1 MLASHTSL
9 RQRFLKGLSSTELEQ
24 VLSTAATKRIP
35 ANKVVV
41 HQNHPADHL
50 FLITSGHARY
60 FFITEDGRKLLL
72 FRLVQGDIF
81 GCPAILPEPSLY
93 LVGTETVQ
101 ASQVLVWPRSAIKAL
116 AANYPR
122 LMQNTLLIAYDY
134 VGWYLSAHIAL
145 TCHTAS
151 QRLSSVLL
159 TLAHTVGQQGPRGIE
174 IEVTNEELANASAV
188 TPFTA
193 SRLLSEWHRSG
204 VIEKKRGGV
213 VICQP
218 DRLSS
223 QGKAIKSK
231 QDQPVAM

>member
-101 ASQVLVWPRSAIKAL
+101 ASQVLVWPRSA
-116 AANYPR
+116 
-122 LMQNTLLIAYDY
+122 
-134 VGWYLSAHIAL
+134 
-145 TCHTAS
+145 
-151 QRLSSVLL
+151 
-159 TLAHTVGQQGPRGIE
+159 
-174 IEVTNEELANASAV
+174 
-188 TPFTA
+188 
-193 SRLLSEWHRSG
+193 
-204 VIEKKRGGV
+204 
-213 VICQP
+213 
-218 DRLSS
+218 
-223 QGKAIKSK
+223 
-231 QDQPVAM
+231 